1 MPKAKANQSNATKS
15 DLLRALA
22 ILDAQPSK
30 RLADLQSKQA
40 EAEAALEE
48 FCKTNQEYIRL
59 TKAVERLRRT
69 RHDREHAERD
79 ERRQQI
85 NRARS
90 EVLTLGVTTETVA
103 LVRATVKALS
113 GG

>member
-1 MPKAKANQSNATKS
+1 MARPENQPSKS

-30 RLADLQSKQA
+30 QLANLQTKQA
-40 EAEAALEE
+40 EAEEALEE

-59 TKAVERLRRT
+59 TKAVERTRRA
-69 RHDREHAERD
+69 RYDREQAERG
-79 ERRQQI
+79 ERRQRV
-85 NRARS
+85 NRVRS
-90 EVLTLGVTTETVA
+90 EVLTLGVTKETVD

-113 GG
+113 GGE